1 MIKIDFAE
9 IFNLNMRRSRL
20 EIYVDVLRAI
30 NRGIN
35 KPTRIMFATNL
46 SWKTLSEVLKN
57 LEEREFIEQRIV
69 GRRRLFFITE
79 RGKTILNTFEAF
91 AIEFANHNLMSIQQS
106 KKTLKEKKQL
116 PYIKSR

>member
-1 MIKIDFAE
+1 
-9 IFNLNMRRSRL
+9 MRRSKL

-57 LEEREFIEQRIV
+57 LEERELIEQRIV
-69 GRRRLFFITE
+69 GRRKLFFITE
-79 RGKTILNTFEAF
+79 RGKIILNTFEAF
-91 AIEFANHNLMSIQQS
+91 AIEFANNNLTSIQQS
-106 KKTLKEKKQL
+106 NKTLKKKNNYPTL
-116 PYIKSR
+116 KADRF